1 MRISKYSKIAKLA
14 ARKGFTL
21 IELMIVIGIIGILA
35 VIAIP
40 QYTSYVARAQATEAI
55 NVLGG
60 AKVAIA
66 EYKSSNGS
74 FPTTQALLNDV
85 YPMASAASTSTKYIS
100 TIVPSSASGNFL
112 LTATFK
118 TTGVS
123 SLLSGSSIAL
133 TTPLT
138 GEGTAWTCTPAVA
151 IPKDVLPASCR

>member
-1 MRISKYSKIAKLA
+1 MRTSKYLKLA
-14 ARKGFTL
+14 KSTVRKGFTL

-60 AKVAIA
+60 AKVSIA

-74 FPTTQALLNDV
+74 FPTTQTLLNDV
-85 YPMASAASTSTKYIS
+85 YPIASAITTNTKYLASLVPSTSG
-100 TIVPSSASGNFL
+100 GNFV
-112 LTATFK
+112 LTATFNA
-118 TTGVS
+118 TGVS
-123 SLLSGSSIAL
+123 SLLSGQNITL
-133 TTPLT
+133 ITPTT
-138 GEGTAWTCTPAVA
+138 GEGTNWTCVPAST